1 MGLGNS
7 AWALQAVEGLVRG
20 RRLGCLL
27 EKMSVGKQVHMGKK
41 GHRKQFFGLPV
52 IAIPAVVD
60 TAEAHTAVD
69 RPSSIEQSGRTV
81 RSSERTVDAVADRLD
96 RCLNP
101 EEALE
106 TNSCLDPES
115 MQTELLGVPSEGRQD
130 SKLYMGFGLL
140 SEEVTDN
147 QAT

>member
-1 MGLGNS
+1 
-7 AWALQAVEGLVRG
+7 
-20 RRLGCLL
+20 
-27 EKMSVGKQVHMGKK
+27 MSVGKEVHMGKK

-52 IAIPAVVD
+52 IATLAVVD
-60 TAEAHTAVD
+60 TLEAHTAVD
-69 RPSSIEQSGRTV
+69 RPSSVEQSGRTV

-96 RCLNP
+96 RCLYP

-106 TNSCLDPES
+106 TNSCCLDPES
-115 MQTELLGVPSEGRQD
+115 MQTELLGVQSEGRQD
-130 SKLYMGFGLL
+130 SKLYMGFELS